1 MNNLKDLKAKIEKI
15 IYFNKES
22 YKFTLNNYLNVNKVI
37 DQLISLFEAE
47 KKEAVLEVIGEDEP
61 IKNVLLSNNAR
72 NDEINSEWH
81 KILHFRNDFRA
92 ELRKRLAHLLPKET
106 KDNGEN
112 K

>member
-1 MNNLKDLKAKIEKI
+1 MNNLKDLKEKIEEI
-15 IYFNKES
+15 IYNAV
-22 YKFTLNNYLNVNKVI
+22 VNEQFQYN
-37 DQLISLFEAE
+37 DYQLILNALTYLFEAE
-47 KKEAVLEVIGEDEP
+47 KKKTVLKIIGEDEP

-106 KDNGEN
+106 
-112 K
+112 